1 MDLKSIKKKYSN
13 GDITIVW
20 NPGVCI
26 HSTNCWKKAGGLPQV
41 FDPSKRPWINPAG
54 VNSDL
59 IKKHVAACP
68 SGAISIEGDIPVK
81 EVKLSDILPKIAQI
95 KKNKTIEVSSNK
107 EEVAEFKPVETAL
120 NVFIEII
127 ENGPIIIKNNCQIAM
142 NNEQHAFKAGAV
154 LCRCGGS
161 NTKPFCDGTHGQINF
176 KG

>member
-20 NPGVCI
+20 NPGICI

-54 VNSDL
+54 VESDL
-59 IKKHVAACP
+59 IKKQVAACP
-68 SGAISIEGDIPVK
+68 SGAISIEGDVPVE
-81 EVKLSDILPKIAQI
+81 EVKLSDILPKIPQQKGPKANNVVQEKVEI
-95 KKNKTIEVSSNK
+95 IEDLLPNKDLST
-107 EEVAEFKPVETAL
+107 
-120 NVFIEII
+120 FIEII

-142 NNEQHAFKAGAV
+142 NNQQHTFKTGAV
-154 LCRCGGS
+154 LCRCGAS